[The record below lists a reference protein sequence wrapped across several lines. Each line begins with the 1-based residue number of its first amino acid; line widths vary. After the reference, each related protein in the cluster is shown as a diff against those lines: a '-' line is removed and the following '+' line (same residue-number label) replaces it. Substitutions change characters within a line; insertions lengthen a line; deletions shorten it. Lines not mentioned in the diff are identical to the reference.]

1 MTSRPSFSKDGFYSG
16 YDINGMY
23 TKNSQEEVNF
33 EDNDGDGNGDDK
45 SDFMLTSLV
54 CTPRV
59 MVMVN
64 VSNDLTSKVVA
75 GLVGSTSLAETY
87 FPGSEFNIWA

>member
-1 MTSRPSFSKDGFYSG
+1 MKIY
-16 YDINGMY
+16 
-23 TKNSQEEVNF
+23 
-33 EDNDGDGNGDDK
+33 NDGDGNGDDNIDDDG
-45 SDFMLTSLV
+45 DFMLTSLG

-59 MVMVN
+59 RVMVN

-87 FPGSEFNIWA
+87 FPGSEFNI

>member
-23 TKNSQEEVNF
+23 TKNSQEEVNL
-33 EDNDGDGNGDDK
+33 EDNDGDDNGDDDG
-45 SDFMLTSLV
+45 DFMLTSLG

-59 MVMVN
+59 TAMVN

-87 FPGSEFNIWA
+87 FPGI

>member
-23 TKNSQEEVNF
+23 TKNSQEEVNL
-33 EDNDGDGNGDDK
+33 EDNDGDDNGDDDG
-45 SDFMLTSLV
+45 DFMLTSLG

-59 MVMVN
+59 TVMVN
-64 VSNDLTSKVVA
+64 VSNDLTSKVVS

-87 FPGSEFNIWA
+87 FPGSEFNI

>member
-23 TKNSQEEVNF
+23 TKNSQEEVNL
-33 EDNDGDGNGDDK
+33 EDNDGDDNGDDDG
-45 SDFMLTSLV
+45 DFMLTSLG

-59 MVMVN
+59 MVIVN
-64 VSNDLTSKVVA
+64 VSNDRTSKVVA

-87 FPGSEFNIWA
+87 FPGSEFNI

>member
-1 MTSRPSFSKDGFYSG
+1 MKIY
-16 YDINGMY
+16 
-23 TKNSQEEVNF
+23 
-33 EDNDGDGNGDDK
+33 NDGYGNGDDNIDDDG
-45 SDFMLTSLV
+45 DFMLTSLG

-75 GLVGSTSLAETY
+75 GVIGSTALAETY
-87 FPGSEFNIWA
+87 FPGSEFNI

>member
-1 MTSRPSFSKDGFYSG
+1 MKIY
-16 YDINGMY
+16 
-23 TKNSQEEVNF
+23 
-33 EDNDGDGNGDDK
+33 NDGDGNGDDNIDDDG
-45 SDFMLTSLV
+45 DFMLTSLGF
-54 CTPRV
+54 TPRV

-87 FPGSEFNIWA
+87 FPGSEFNV

>member
-23 TKNSQEEVNF
+23 TKNSQEEVNL
-33 EDNDGDGNGDDK
+33 EDNDGNDNGDDDG
-45 SDFMLTSLV
+45 DFMLTSLG

-59 MVMVN
+59 TVMVN
-64 VSNDLTSKVVA
+64 VSNDLTSKVVS

-87 FPGSEFNIWA
+87 FPGSEFNI